1 MGYDTSFH
9 PVDIALIHDRVLP
22 YITGHGDDDAIDDLV
37 QRAVQLRR
45 VRFRAKSWA
54 LGAMRAARNNGIDT
68 FEGMLHVWGR
78 PFFIVADDPAQVA
91 EGAVRYLNTPLDGVD
106 DLARE
111 MVARLD
117 PALVASVEPDSG
129 GHLPDDAGLTRS
141 FNWRPKI
148 LRAAVAALRAGE
160 TTMSWGSKELKPVDI
175 LGQETVYMLLNFVS
189 DLVPGWMSRG
199 KTWPTYLL
207 DAGGL
212 PATGFEAPDDLLGP
226 LSAEFPQVSW
236 TSEGTIIGN
245 YMAGGYVPPARIQA
259 VRATLHSG
267 RDAVLHGAEEKLG
280 RADWALELRKID
292 EALALAEHLGYGFC
306 EATEVYSGMEGNLN

>member
-22 YITGHGDDDAIDDLV
+22 YIGGHGADDAIDDLV
-37 QRAVQLRR
+37 RRAVELRR
-45 VRFRAKSWA
+45 IRFRAKSWA
-54 LGAMRAARNNGIDT
+54 LGTMRAARANGIDA

-91 EGAVRYLNTPLDGVD
+91 EDAVRYLNTPLDGVD

-117 PALVASVEPDSG
+117 PALVAAVEPDTG
-129 GHLPDDAGLTRS
+129 GHLPDDADLTRS

-148 LRAAVAALRAGE
+148 LRASVAALRAGE

-175 LGQETVYMLLNFVS
+175 LGQETVYMLVNFVS

-199 KTWPTYLL
+199 KTWPTHLL
-207 DAGGL
+207 DAGDL
-212 PATGFEAPDDLLGP
+212 PATGFGPPDDLLGP
-226 LSAEFPQVSW
+226 LSAEFPQISW
-236 TSEGTIIGN
+236 TSEATITGN
-245 YMAGGYVPPARIQA
+245 YMVGGYVAPAEI
-259 VRATLHSG
+259 RAARTTLHNG
-267 RDAVLHGAEEKLG
+267 REAVLRGIEAKLG

-292 EALALAEHLGYGFC
+292 EALALAQHLGHGFC